1 MAEIQS
7 QTSNKKN
14 KAKILL
20 VDDESD
26 HCLIYQIILQ
36 DAGYECKSYTD
47 SVEAL
52 QQFKPNYYD
61 LVILDIKMPRLD
73 GFALCEK
80 IREIDKAVKIIF
92 ITAGEAYYEN
102 FRKQYY
108 PAISKDVNIN
118 CLQKPIENEDLIQI
132 VNKTISTKDA
142 K

>member
-108 PAISKDVNIN
+108 PVISKDANIN
-118 CLQKPIENEDLIQI
+118 CLQKPIGNEALIQI